1 MYYSYTYY
9 IYYKEAN
16 VYISS
21 QEGRTN
27 VICILG
33 DISNVF
39 VHTETDNG
47 VRLNTNF
54 DNKRDDLTFPIVN
67 FPFISINISSSI
79 TIEWSLHFTTRTL
92 F

>member
-1 MYYSYTYY
+1 MYNSYTYY

-27 VICILG
+27 VICILC

-54 DNKRDDLTFPIVN
+54 DNKRDDLT
-67 FPFISINISSSI
+67 ISYEIPSVLRIYTVKSGKRLGSDRGEKTS
-79 TIEWSLHFTTRTL
+79 T
-92 F
+92 